1 VTAKKTSSVKV
12 TILGEEYTLRS
23 AASAEETQAVARHVD
38 QSIRQIMQSGFV
50 VETHKASI
58 LAMLRMA
65 GELFQARAEAER
77 LAEEMRA
84 LSRQVRPWLPPAKR
98 YD

>member
-1 VTAKKTSSVKV
+1 MTARKTTSVRV

-23 AASAEETQAVARHVD
+23 AASAEETHAVAKHVD
-38 QSIRQIMQSGFV
+38 RSIREIMQSGLV

-77 LAEEMRA
+77 LAGEMRA
-84 LSRQVRPWLPPAKR
+84 LSQQVRPWLPPAKR